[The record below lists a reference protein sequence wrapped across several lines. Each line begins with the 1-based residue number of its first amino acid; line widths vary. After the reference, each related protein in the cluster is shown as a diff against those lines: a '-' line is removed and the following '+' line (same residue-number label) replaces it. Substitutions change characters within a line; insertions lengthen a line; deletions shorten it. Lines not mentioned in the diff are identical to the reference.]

1 MEDNDDVVDPRNILP
16 AGSRRKRKAPVRY
29 VDENYAALMLEDVP
43 EDEIDDALSGD
54 CSDAV
59 IESESEEYDEAGC
72 DDFIENDASDDECS
86 AIECGWV
93 GPNCG
98 ALMRSKFDSDSD
110 DYDE

>member
-1 MEDNDDVVDPRNILP
+1 MEDNDDSVDLRNILP
-16 AGSRRKRKAPVRY
+16 AGSRRKRKAPERY

-43 EDEIDDALSGD
+43 EDELDEALSGD

-59 IESESEEYDEAGC
+59 IESESEEYDVQGC
-72 DDFIENDASDDECS
+72 GGFIEEDDDCS
-86 AIECGWV
+86 AIACGGV